1 MSFFNEIL
9 IARNV
14 QGNIESILGR
24 QKKRL
29 VVSFKGEAEPRT
41 TNFDIIESFN
51 YKQSVKITENPV
63 EQGVSVNDHRIQQAM
78 TLKMRVGVSNIIN
91 PVRALTS
98 FDANNIV
105 QAASLQIF
113 GNRLANTRIQA
124 TFNELQL
131 IMTNGEVFDIDTP
144 MGLMKNFLIEDIENE
159 NNAESISTFE
169 GVITF
174 KEFLFFDNLNDPD
187 TAISGVTKLSI
198 VPAPV
203 MTALANLNPLR

>member
-9 IARNV
+9 LARNV

-29 VVSFKGEAEPRT
+29 VVSFGDGDTRT

-78 TLKMRVGVSNIIN
+78 TMQMRVGVSNIID

-144 MGLMKNFLIEDIENE
+144 MGLMKNFLIQDIENE

-174 KEFLFFDNLNDPD
+174 KEFLFFDNLNDPE
-187 TAISGVTKLSI
+187 TAISGVTRLSI

-203 MTALANLNPLR
+203 MTALTNLNPLG

>member
-1 MSFFNEIL
+1 MTFFNEVL
-9 IARNV
+9 LARNV

-29 VVSFKGEAEPRT
+29 VVSFAGVDEART
-41 TNFDIIESFN
+41 TNFDIIKSFS

-63 EQGVSVNDHRIQQAM
+63 EQGVNVNDHRIQQAM
-78 TLKMRVGVSNIIN
+78 TFKMNVGVSNIVD

-124 TFNELQL
+124 TFNDLQL
-131 IMTNGEVFDIDTP
+131 IMTNGEPFDIDTP
-144 MGLMKNFLIEDIENE
+144 MGLLTNFLITDIENT
-159 NNAESISTFE
+159 NDDQSIDTFE
-169 GVITF
+169 GMISF
-174 KEFLFFDNLNDPD
+174 KELLFFDNLLDPD
-187 TAISGVTKLSI
+187 TVVSGVKKASI
-198 VPAPV
+198 VPSPV
-203 MTALANLNPLR
+203 MSALNRVGLG

>member
-1 MSFFNEIL
+1 MSFFNQIL
-9 IARNV
+9 LERNV

-29 VVSFKGEAEPRT
+29 VVSFGNGDTRT

-51 YKQSVKITENPV
+51 YKQSVKITETPV

-78 TLKMRVGVSNIIN
+78 TMQMRVGVSNIID

-105 QAASLQIF
+105 QDASLQIF

-144 MGLMKNFLIEDIENE
+144 MGLLKNFLIQDIEND
-159 NNAESISTFE
+159 NGAESISTFE

-174 KEFLFFDNLNDPD
+174 KEFLFFDNLNDPE

-203 MTALANLNPLR
+203 MTALNNIKDLI

>member
-9 IARNV
+9 LARNV

-29 VVSFKGEAEPRT
+29 VVSFGDGDTRT

-63 EQGVSVNDHRIQQAM
+63 EQGVDINDHRIQQAM
-78 TLKMRVGVSNIIN
+78 NLKMRVGVSNIID

-98 FDANNIV
+98 FDTNNII
-105 QAASLQIF
+105 QATSLQIF

-124 TFNELQL
+124 TFNELKL

-144 MGLMKNFLIEDIENE
+144 MGLMKNFLIKDVENT
-159 NNAESISTFE
+159 NNSESIDTFE
-169 GVITF
+169 GDITF
-174 KEFLFFDNLNDPD
+174 KELLFFDNLNDPL

-203 MTALANLNPLR
+203 MTALNNIKSLI